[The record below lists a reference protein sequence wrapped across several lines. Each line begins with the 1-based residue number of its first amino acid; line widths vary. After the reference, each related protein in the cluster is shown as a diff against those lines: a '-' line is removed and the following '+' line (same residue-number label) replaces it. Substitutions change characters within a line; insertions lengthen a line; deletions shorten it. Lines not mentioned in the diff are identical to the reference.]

1 MTKILDQ
8 AIDAVSRLSPDEQDE
23 IARTIRLQTLESKG
37 FKPVPGGGTRS
48 ECRAHGCSGAPITT
62 L

>member
-37 FKPVPGGGTRS
+37 FKPVPGGSSSGCLT
-48 ECRAHGCSGAPITT
+48 HGCSVAPNTT